1 MDTEA
6 RRRLAEAV
14 EQARMRAS
22 EAVSEIESQPDA
34 PRAVESAVR
43 EAEEALSR
51 VVDSLKT
58 DE

>member
-1 MDTEA
+1 
-6 RRRLAEAV
+6 
-14 EQARMRAS
+14 MRAS